1 MNSVVNLVSKKNCTI
16 CGFDKDFIEFNKDK
30 THKDGLKSLCRQCEK
45 TRNKTRQQKSFD
57 SAEDRAEYLQKKRK
71 FNKTQKYYDG
81 YFMKRFGITYAD
93 VKMMF
98 DAQYGRCANKSCGK
112 ELGFYHENE
121 DGRASPNRA
130 CVDHDHNTGKV
141 RALLCMPCNTILGT
155 LETKE
160 NIVLGLLDYAYKFNP
175 TKDSR
180 LFNITNNLLN
190 KEK

>member
-1 MNSVVNLVSKKNCTI
+1 MSAAIKLVGNKNCNT
-16 CGFDKDFIEFNKDK
+16 CGFDKDFSDFNKDR

-45 TRNKTRQQKSFD
+45 TRNRTRRQKSFD
-57 SAEDRAEYLQKKRK
+57 SAESRAEYLEKKRK

-81 YFMKRFGITYAD
+81 YFMKRFGITYTD
-93 VKMMF
+93 VKAMF
-98 DAQYGRCANKSCGK
+98 DAQYGRCANKACGK
-112 ELGFYHENE
+112 NLGFYHENE
-121 DGRASPNRA
+121 DGRASSNRA

-175 TKDSR
+175 TKDNR
-180 LFNITNNLLN
+180 LFELTRNLLN